1 MQKKLG
7 IVLIS
12 LAIASSALGQAARY
26 IDPMLGVDG
35 GGNTFPGP
43 SLPFGMSKP
52 GPDIGDNKGNAGWK
66 AKGDI
71 NGFSQTHV
79 NGSGG
84 GPKYGNI
91 LIQPTTGI
99 TRAGNYG
106 SPRADEQASVGYYR
120 VTLARYRTNVEI
132 TTASRTAIYRFTYPA
147 AESKN
152 ILFDVSHMLSTT
164 NDYGEAQTPSTV
176 LLRFISSRPPK
187 SRAVPPWSEDGT
199 SRPRPTRY
207 ISMPRPTPRQPH
219 GAPGM
224 ETCSTKD
231 PGSRKAAS
239 G

>member
-12 LAIASSALGQAARY
+12 LAVTSNALGQAARF

-43 SLPFGMSKP
+43 SLPFGMIKP

-99 TRAGNYG
+99 T
-106 SPRADEQASVGYYR
+106 
-120 VTLARYRTNVEI
+120 
-132 TTASRTAIYRFTYPA
+132 
-147 AESKN
+147 
-152 ILFDVSHMLSTT
+152 
-164 NDYGEAQTPSTV
+164 
-176 LLRFISSRPPK
+176 SS
-187 SRAVPPWSEDGT
+187 G
-199 SRPRPTRY
+199 
-207 ISMPRPTPRQPH
+207 
-219 GAPGM
+219 
-224 ETCSTKD
+224 
-231 PGSRKAAS
+231 
-239 G
+239 